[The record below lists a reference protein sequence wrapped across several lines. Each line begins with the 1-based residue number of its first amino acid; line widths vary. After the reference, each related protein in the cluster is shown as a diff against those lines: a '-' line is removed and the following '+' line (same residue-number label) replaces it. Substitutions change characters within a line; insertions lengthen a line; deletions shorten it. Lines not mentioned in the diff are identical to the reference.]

1 MLSMQHVMV
10 SVMNGHDTDEKE
22 YIAAVVFPDAV
33 RAYTKDRELSHFE
46 ENPKNGQISYM
57 EFPNHMNVSADETKA
72 WMENHSRLADDIEK
86 GPLGQKT
93 HIESYREH
101 NQALKADNPNMYKG
115 IDDHLKQDVVY
126 DKYVRDKIG
135 PDRAAIFK
143 DEDHAIYV
151 AAAKIY
157 EEQGILCN
165 KQWLE
170 ENIKPILKEKMPE
183 LAENTFK
190 YMHFSDPQYEKWVEN
205 ADFTHLNE
213 GPFPLKDYEK
223 LYDDVSMFMQHGIDP
238 TKDLN
243 NVIMT
248 SPGICVTNNTASEI
262 KPFAFEDSDIGGL
275 YITDNIEKIGIG
287 AFNGCTGMST
297 VSMADELTAKTDAEI
312 FSDTQIDTGAM
323 KKVAE
328 TTKTAQF
335 GKNMVQKTK
344 TTEMEIGA

>member
-1 MLSMQHVMV
+1 MQHVMV

-157 EEQGILCN
+157 EERGILCN

-170 ENIKPILKEKMPE
+170 ENVKPILEEKMPE
-183 LAENTFK
+183 LGCRSLRK
-190 YMHFSDPQYEKWVEN
+190 
-205 ADFTHLNE
+205 THSSTCISQIR
-213 GPFPLKDYEK
+213 
-223 LYDDVSMFMQHGIDP
+223 SMR
-238 TKDLN
+238 
-243 NVIMT
+243 
-248 SPGICVTNNTASEI
+248 S
-262 KPFAFEDSDIGGL
+262 GL
-275 YITDNIEKIGIG
+275 RMRISHT
-287 AFNGCTGMST
+287 
-297 VSMADELTAKTDAEI
+297 
-312 FSDTQIDTGAM
+312 
-323 KKVAE
+323 
-328 TTKTAQF
+328 
-335 GKNMVQKTK
+335 
-344 TTEMEIGA
+344 

>member
-1 MLSMQHVMV
+1 MLSIEHIMTSM
-10 SVMNGHDTDEKE
+10 MNGHTTDEKE
-22 YIAAVVFPDAV
+22 YIAAVIFPDAI

-46 ENPKNGQISYM
+46 ENPKNGQISYI
-57 EFPNHMNVSADETKA
+57 EFPNHMDISADETKS
-72 WMENHSRLADDIEK
+72 WMGNHSKLADDIEK

-93 HIESYREH
+93 HIETYREH
-101 NQALKADNPNMYKG
+101 NQTLKADNPIMYVG

-157 EEQGILCN
+157 KEQGILCN

-170 ENIKPILKEKMPE
+170 ENIKPILEEKMPD

-213 GPFPLKDYEK
+213 GPSPLKDYEK
-223 LYDDVSMFMQHGIDP
+223 LYEDANMFMQHGIDP
-238 TKDLN
+238 TKELN
-243 NVIMT
+243 NVKEMSSDVYMI
-248 SPGICVTNNTASEI
+248 NASETEI
-262 KPFAFEDSDIGGL
+262 KPFAFENSDMKGL
-275 YITDNIEKIGIG
+275 FIPDNVESIG
-287 AFNGCTGMST
+287 AGAFDGC
-297 VSMADELTAKTDAEI
+297 
-312 FSDTQIDTGAM
+312 
-323 KKVAE
+323 
-328 TTKTAQF
+328 
-335 GKNMVQKTK
+335 
-344 TTEMEIGA
+344 TEMEAVSAMSELLEKTGFEIFDDTNINQKTLADSIAEIKEEQDIADEDNSTEDIEEL

>member
-1 MLSMQHVMV
+1 MKVLVIGSGGREHAIAYKLKQSPKV
-10 SVMNGHDTDEKE
+10 SELYAIPGNPGIASLGTCVPGSVEDNEFIVDFIQKNQIDLTVIGPEVPLCNG
-22 YIAAVVFPDAV
+22 
-33 RAYTKDRELSHFE
+33 
-46 ENPKNGQISYM
+46 
-57 EFPNHMNVSADETKA
+57 
-72 WMENHSRLADDIEK
+72 LADDIEK

-170 ENIKPILKEKMPE
+170 ENIKPILEEKMPE